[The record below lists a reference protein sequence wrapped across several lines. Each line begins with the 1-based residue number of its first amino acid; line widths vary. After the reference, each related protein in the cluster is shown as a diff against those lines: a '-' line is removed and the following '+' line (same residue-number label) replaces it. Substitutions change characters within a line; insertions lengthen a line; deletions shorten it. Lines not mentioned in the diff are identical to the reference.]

1 MSPVRTVVVG
11 IGEFADV
18 AVLSLCGADDSVDCQ
33 SRVTVIG
40 TEGVLIA
47 GMWGKVLQIIFR
59 DKPWI

>member
-1 MSPVRTVVVG
+1 VVG